1 MEMVIATKVGCKPC
15 QNWIFDETIFKRIQ
29 NSFTLLKMR
38 LQATKGC
45 STMRFF
51 KIALVDKTL
60 TQFLILFF
68 SNSFA
73 SKSKVSRANG

>member
-1 MEMVIATKVGCKPC
+1 
-15 QNWIFDETIFKRIQ
+15 
-29 NSFTLLKMR
+29 MR

-60 TQFLILFF
+60 TQFLILFSQIRLHPNQRF
-68 SNSFA
+68 QG
-73 SKSKVSRANG
+73 RMDDGQR